1 MRKYQDYSSLKD
13 FVPKTKEEQL
23 ALEVAQTLSDE
34 NSFYHYVQLCQ
45 KYPENLIRQILEEVQ
60 AVPAHQIRKSRG
72 ALFTFLVKKKSHE
85 G

>member
-1 MRKYQDYSSLKD
+1 MDKNQDYSSLKD

-45 KYPENLIRQILEEVQ
+45 KYPENLIRQILEEGL
-60 AVPAHQIRKSRG
+60 ARIFHKIS
-72 ALFTFLVKKKSHE
+72 
-85 G
+85 